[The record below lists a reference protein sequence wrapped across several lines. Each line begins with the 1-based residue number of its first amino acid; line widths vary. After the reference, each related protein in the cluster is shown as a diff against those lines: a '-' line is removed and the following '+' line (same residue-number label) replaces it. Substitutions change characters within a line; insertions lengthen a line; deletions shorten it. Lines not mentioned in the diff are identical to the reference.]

1 MSGLDL
7 KEQSPPKVSLGLEN
21 YLGWGLSWGSMT
33 VTEGTLAA
41 CSHCVTAVHLKG
53 CVSPH
58 LDSGFAKMSN
68 PQPSNPTSPQIKRW
82 VLNQWLSQRPAAV
95 LRSSVGCSA
104 LCGLCLSPL
113 PSCRSVCLTCLLN
126 RSFRLHRQTQ
136 TLLPSHPPLTAHRL
150 SGEKIPEAS

>member
-7 KEQSPPKVSLGLEN
+7 KEQSPPKVSLGLEK
-21 YLGWGLSWGSMT
+21 YLGWGLSWGSIT

-41 CSHCVTAVHLKG
+41 CSHCVTAMYLKD

-58 LDSGFAKMSN
+58 LGSGFAEIFKL
-68 PQPSNPTSPQIKRW
+68 QPSNPTSPQIETSFKP
-82 VLNQWLSQRPAAV
+82 VAFPEAG
-95 LRSSVGCSA
+95 SSA
-104 LCGLCLSPL
+104 PLQCGLQCALRLRLSPL